1 MAWHSSLPGRVF
13 AGSLTRVVC
22 CAVKEAEVLCHLY
35 AQLGTD
41 LLTKLKGDFAFVLY
55 NAKLVRRCVGRHVSA
70 QLSLVSMS
78 RPATDTDACCY

>member
-1 MAWHSSLPGRVF
+1 MLGNSQEACGHEGAWCHSGCSSFDISLAGRRF

-22 CAVKEAEVLCHLY
+22 SVVKEAEVLCHLY

-55 NAKLVRRCVGRHVSA
+55 NAKLVRA
-70 QLSLVSMS
+70 L
-78 RPATDTDACCY
+78 P